1 MSVDCYLGLGSNL
14 RSPARQIH
22 QAIARIR
29 TIPRSR
35 LVKKSNLIVNQALGR
50 RAQPSFCNAVIKLS
64 TTLPPHALLR
74 HCQAL
79 ELKQGR
85 VRKLHWGA
93 RTLDID
99 LLLFGKN
106 IINTRTLKIPHPE
119 IASRPFVFIPLL
131 ELFPGA
137 RELYPC
143 KSQQKAPK
151 QIALSAKLN
160 TGQW

>member
-1 MSVDCYLGLGSNL
+1 MRFDCYLGLGSNL

-35 LVKKSNLIVNQALGR
+35 LVNQSSLIMNQAVGR
-50 RAQPSFCNAVIKLS
+50 RAQPSFCNAVIKVT
-64 TTLPPHALLR
+64 TTLPPHVLLR
-74 HCQAL
+74 HCQAI
-79 ELKQGR
+79 EVKQGR

-99 LLLFGKN
+99 LLLYGNKV
-106 IINTRTLKIPHPE
+106 INSRTLKVPHPE

-143 KSQQKAPK
+143 NNQKKAPK

-160 TGQW
+160 TGQ